1 MKSAYY
7 LAIAVCLF
15 LFSCTPPQYRTYASK
30 TTNIYGYGV
39 HQLPLVAE
47 LEISETRV
55 NTSITRKNMTL
66 SKMKI
71 EAVEIL
77 MDSLSLD
84 MIVEPR
90 FSSTQNGYYT
100 TLKASGYPAKY
111 VNFHT
116 LDTSEVALLEA
127 GILHVIPTKE
137 ARNEESTIKS
147 KTGLGVFIGIL
158 GATVFAALLLI

>member
-7 LAIAVCLF
+7 LSIAMLLL
-15 LFSCTPPQYRTYASK
+15 LFSCAPSQYRTYASK

-55 NTSITRKNMTL
+55 NTTITRKNMAL

-77 MDSLSLD
+77 MDSLDLD
-84 MIVEPR
+84 MLVEPR
-90 FSSTQNGYYT
+90 FSSTQNGYHT
-100 TLKASGYPAKY
+100 TLTTSGYPAKY
-111 VNFHT
+111 FNFHT

-137 ARNEESTIKS
+137 VRIEENTSKS
-147 KTGLGVFIGIL
+147 KKGFGAFIGII
-158 GATVFAALLLI
+158 GATIVTALLLI